1 MADIHQLVLT
11 HGRDGARRLIESDR
25 ASVMDIAAAVLEEE
39 SRSQGFCYS
48 GFCLTSL
55 PHRKLADE
63 ERWERR
69 QGRVTLVIEPGA
81 VPKRGGGLTEV
92 GVPYGSRARLLLIYM
107 QTVAMQTGSREVE
120 LGRTMNA
127 WLSRMDIPVGGT
139 TYAAM
144 QEQARRINH
153 CRLTFFWDDGER
165 EGFAKETIVDGGIR
179 LRADD
184 RQGALWQ
191 ETVKL
196 SDSFYQALTRHPV
209 PVWEPAIRHL
219 SGQSMALD
227 VYVWLAY
234 RLHILA
240 QDTPVSWA
248 ALHAQFGGGYKA
260 VRQFKPE
267 FRRALDYAMAVY
279 PDACVSVDEAGVVLR
294 PSRPPIPEREVAK
307 LAR

>member
-1 MADIHQLVLT
+1 MGNIHQLIT
-11 HGRDGARRLIESDR
+11 AHGRDAARRLVESDR
-25 ASVMDIAAAVLEEE
+25 ASVMDVAAAALEEE

-55 PHRKLADE
+55 PHRKIPDDT
-63 ERWERR
+63 RWERR

-81 VPKRGGGLTEV
+81 VPKKGGGLSDV

-107 QTVAMQTGSREVE
+107 QTAAMQTGSREVE

-139 TYAAM
+139 TYAAI

-153 CRLTFFWDDGER
+153 CRLTFFWDDGLR
-165 EGFAKETIVDGGIR
+165 EGFAKETIVEGGIR
-179 LRADD
+179 LKSDNS
-184 RQGALWQ
+184 QGGFWQ

-196 SDSFYQALTRHPV
+196 SESFYQALTRHPV

-234 RLHILA
+234 RLHALA
-240 QDTPVSWA
+240 KDTPVGWV
-248 ALHAQFGGGYKA
+248 ALHSQFGGGYKA

-267 FRRALDYAMAVY
+267 FRRALDFAMAVY
-279 PDACVSVDEAGVVLR
+279 PDARVTIDETGVILR
-294 PSRPPIPEREVAK
+294 PSAPPIPEREAAK